1 MKEKQ
6 QVFCLGIGSG
16 GKVTTPSIFDPIQMG
31 RLQLSNRILMAPM
44 TRSRATSEGIHH
56 ELTPLYYQQRASA
69 GLIIS
74 EAAAISK
81 QGSGYPLI
89 PGIFNEAQE
98 NSWKKVIQAVHEKE
112 GKFFIQL
119 MHTGRVGHSSLNP
132 QSHKPWVAPS
142 AIPLSGTVMAADLT
156 QKPAEVPHEL
166 TPHEIL
172 DVIDQFV
179 RAAERAIRAGADG
192 VELHGGNG
200 YLIDQ
205 FIRDSSNQRGDRYGG
220 SVINRLRFLL
230 ELTEAV
236 SGAIGSDRL
245 GVRFSPL
252 SSFNDMKDS
261 DPNTT
266 FVTAARE
273 LQSFRLAYLHVIE
286 PVTHAPGLTPVL
298 TPGMKSAFQ
307 GTFIANGGYRLNSAQ
322 AALAHGVA
330 DAISFGEPFIANPDL
345 VERMKLGAPWNVAD
359 RKTYYSGGA
368 RGYIDYPTLHSS
380 VS

>member
-1 MKEKQ
+1 MSQ
-6 QVFCLGIGSG
+6 LNAS
-16 GKVTTPSIFDPIQMG
+16 TTTVFDPIQIG
-31 RLQLSNRILMAPM
+31 SLNLSNRILMAPM

-56 ELTPLYYQQRASA
+56 EMTSLYYQQRSTA

-74 EAAAISK
+74 EAAAVSK

-89 PGIFNEAQE
+89 PGIFNDLQE
-98 NSWKKVIQAVHEKE
+98 DSWRRVVQAVHEKN
-112 GKFFIQL
+112 GRFFIQL
-119 MHTGRVGHSSLNP
+119 MHTGRVGHSSLHASTLS
-132 QSHKPWVAPS
+132 QEKWVAPS

-156 QKPAEVPHEL
+156 QKPAEVPHVL
-166 TPHEIL
+166 STQEII
-172 DVIDQFV
+172 DVINQFV

-220 SVINRLRFLL
+220 SVLNRLRFLL

-236 SGAIGSDRL
+236 CAAIGSDRL
-245 GVRFSPL
+245 GVRFSPF
-252 SSFNDMKDS
+252 STFNDMKDS

-266 FVTAARE
+266 FVKASRE
-273 LQSFRLAYLHVIE
+273 LRSFGLAYLHVIE
-286 PVTHAPGLTPVL
+286 PVSRAQVL
-298 TPGMKSAFQ
+298 MPSMKKAFQ
-307 GTFIANGGYRLNSAQ
+307 GILIGNGGYRLDSAN
-322 AALAHGVA
+322 AALSQGVA

-345 VERMKLGAPWNVAD
+345 VERMKLGAPWSIPD
-359 RKTYYSGGA
+359 RKTYYSGGV
-368 RGYIDYPTLHSS
+368 RGYIDYPVLHS